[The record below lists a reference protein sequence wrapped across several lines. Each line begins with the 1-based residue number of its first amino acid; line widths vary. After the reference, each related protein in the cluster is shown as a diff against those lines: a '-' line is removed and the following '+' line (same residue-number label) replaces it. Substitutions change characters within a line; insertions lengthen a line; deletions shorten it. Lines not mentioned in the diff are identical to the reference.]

1 MQKKKKPW
9 RASKV
14 IRKRARELRG
24 EQTEAEDVLW
34 ERLRRRRLKG
44 LKFRRQ
50 HPIGRFVVD
59 FCCPDLRLVVEV
71 DGEVHREQMEY
82 DTVRTQ
88 ALEAKGYQVIR
99 FTNEQVLTGLDIVVA
114 QILYCAHSPS
124 PTGGRGVAR
133 AAGRG
138 EGLTAR

>member
-1 MQKKKKPW
+1 MMQVCMDDRKKTI

-14 IRKRARELRG
+14 VRKGARELRG

-59 FCCPDLRLVVEV
+59 FCCPDLRLIVEV
-71 DGEVHREQMEY
+71 DGEVHREQVEY

-88 ALEAKGYQVIR
+88 TLEAKGYQVIR

-114 QILYCAHSPS
+114 QILYCAHFPS

-133 AAGRG
+133 VSGPG
-138 EGLTAR
+138 